1 MTDDYQENYN
11 RTVVYPEISEKMNA
25 ELQGIQKSF
34 KENRRG
40 IIE

>member
-11 RTVVYPEISEKMNA
+11 RTTVYPEISAQMN
-25 ELQGIQKSF
+25 EDLQGIQKDF